1 MDIIASPWHYT
12 PWQGAID
19 TYDNLQSYG
28 VLDAFFD
35 ELEVCYPNGI
45 NITDLNDL
53 LWFEPEYCYSLVGLN
68 YDSES
73 GEILD

>member
-19 TYDNLQSYG
+19 TYDNLQSHG

-45 NITDLNDL
+45 GMTDLNDL
-53 LWFEPEYCYSLVGLN
+53 L
-68 YDSES
+68 
-73 GEILD
+73 

>member
-19 TYDNLQSYG
+19 TYDNLQSQ
-28 VLDAFFD
+28 
-35 ELEVCYPNGI
+35 VCYPNGI
-45 NITDLNDL
+45 NMTDLNDL
-53 LWFEPEYCYSLVGLN
+53 LWFEPEYCYDLVGLN
-68 YDSES
+68 YDSEN